1 LNIVV
6 CVKQTADTAAAVTV
20 EKGKVSWGDVPMI
33 LNPWDEYAVEEALR
47 IKEAHGGHVTALSL
61 GPENATDA
69 LKQALA
75 MGCDEGILVSD
86 AAFAGADSLVVS
98 KIIAAAVHKIG
109 DVDLICF
116 GRGSVDSDTGV
127 TGSQV
132 ARRMGW
138 PVLNLVSEIT
148 DLDPDEKILSV
159 ERMLDESRQRVRA
172 SMPVVLSVVKEIN
185 EPRYPSFMGIR
196 KASKAE
202 IPLWSKDDIGLD
214 EVPQSA
220 VSWPEI
226 FAPPKVE
233 TEVEMIEGDT
243 PEQKAVKLA
252 DRLLEEKVI

>member
-1 LNIVV
+1 
-6 CVKQTADTAAAVTV
+6 
-20 EKGKVSWGDVPMI
+20 M
-33 LNPWDEYAVEEALR
+33 
-47 IKEAHGGHVTALSL
+47 KEAHGGKVTALSL

-75 MGCDEGILVSD
+75 MGCDEAILLSD
-86 AAFAGADSLVVS
+86 PAFAGADSLVVS
-98 KIIAAAVHKIG
+98 KIIAAALDKIG
-109 DVDLICF
+109 EIDLVCF

-148 DLDPDEKILSV
+148 DLDPEGKTLAV
-159 ERMLDESRQRVRA
+159 ERMLDESRQQVRA

-202 IPLWSKDDIGLD
+202 IPLWSKSDIGLD
-214 EVPQSA
+214 DVPQSA